1 MKKLFLSSLLTFIL
15 FITLSSRAYAQTSQP
30 IAKFTFD
37 KQSYQQSETITFSDQ
52 SYSPEGLEIT
62 RHEWKIV
69 TNGKEKTSASIN
81 MLLKNAK
88 VGPVIVYMRVKDSA
102 GNWSK
107 WTYGK
112 MTIVEDIPFTITS
125 FKPRKN
131 IYKIGEKLQLDY
143 TYTNINDLLIKGQ
156 RWRYKNLTTGGHTI
170 SSKPKY
176 FKKEGVY
183 EVSLELCDEWGNW
196 SNKVTCQVTVSNA
209 VVDRT
214 GHYLFEQGE
223 MGDLI
228 DGYIDYDYNEFKNST
243 IVSMT
248 DVPGTLIMS
257 NSPESVP
264 SSGILYQDT
273 VSGIGRLLVHHRNDT
288 EYHKKLMIFV
298 STPDTMPAT
307 LTLSNQAIIGPSKH
321 VLQAGREAVSQYLKG
336 SLPQS
341 YTIKPNEKICIYDSK
356 AKGSWQNGMT
366 ISGTVDFNAVGHVT
380 FQVVVMDEWS
390 TIENVSKLKALPRDV
405 HNRGT
410 FDTIER
416 QYVLDLSGLK
426 ESAKLVLGKEQSE
439 WLKGVDAL
447 TGDEIYNKGNY
458 GLPIQIKVK
467 VDQDVGV
474 IANARG
480 GNILGALKW
489 NQSKIFN
496 LPNEDVL
503 SSKTVAAL
511 VGLMKPNA
519 VNEITYMLPN
529 GSSAPI
535 LFGFIPK
542 NEWK

>member
-1 MKKLFLSSLLTFIL
+1 MKKLILSSVSLLIL
-15 FITLSSRAYAQTSQP
+15 FITMPHIAYAQTSQP

-37 KQSYQQSETITFSDQ
+37 KQTYQQSETITFSDE
-52 SYSPEGLEIT
+52 SYSPLGLEII

-69 TNGKEKTSASIN
+69 TNGKEKTSASLN
-81 MLLKNAK
+81 TLLRNVN
-88 VGPVIVYMRVKDSA
+88 VGPIIVYMRVKDSK
-102 GNWSK
+102 GTWSQ

-125 FKPRKN
+125 FTPRKN

-196 SNKVTCQVTVSNA
+196 SNKVTCNVTVSNA

-223 MGDLI
+223 PGDLI
-228 DGYIDYDYNEFKNST
+228 DGYIDYDYNEFKSSP
-243 IVSMT
+243 ILSVT
-248 DVPGTLIMS
+248 DIPGTLIMS
-257 NSPESVP
+257 NSPESVL

-273 VSGIGRLLVHHRNDT
+273 VSGIGRLLVHHRNGT
-288 EYHKKLMIFV
+288 EYHKKLMIFA
-298 STPDTMPAT
+298 STPDTTSAT
-307 LTLSNQAIIGPSKH
+307 LTLFNQAIIGPNKH

-336 SLPQS
+336 GQTQS
-341 YTIKPNEKICIYDSK
+341 YTIGPNDKVCIYDSK
-356 AKGSWQNGMT
+356 TKGSWQNGMT
-366 ISGTVDFNAVGHVT
+366 ISGTMDFKAVGNIT

-390 TIENVSKLKALPRDV
+390 TIENVSKLNVLSRDI

-416 QYVLDLSGLK
+416 QYVLDLSDIK

-439 WLKGVDAL
+439 WLKGIDAL

-458 GLPIQIKVK
+458 GLPIKIKVK
-467 VDQDVGV
+467 TNKDIGV
-474 IANARG
+474 VANARG
-480 GNILGALKW
+480 GQILGALKW
-489 NQSKIFN
+489 NNSKIFN
-496 LPNEDVL
+496 MPNEDVL

-511 VGLMKPNA
+511 VGLMKA
-519 VNEITYMLPN
+519 STTNEITYMLPN